1 MTKEELDK
9 IKKHLLVGGEIGL
22 PHYSHKTTVD
32 KTVLDQ
38 LVRGVESLHQ
48 QLAAAHAFHDVAVK
62 QRDAREWMLRDA
74 ERKRD
79 EMRAKVE
86 RERDELQAEIE
97 RLKDAGAVLVRSLER
112 MTAERDALR
121 RVYTAA
127 NDWLT
132 SLEAKGH
139 RYHDGVP
146 GELMDAVDAVDALR
160 SGSTYESITRGDM
173 IEVDE

>member
-48 QLAAAHAFHDVAVK
+48 QLEAAHAFHDVAVK

-74 ERKRD
+74 ER
-79 EMRAKVE
+79 
-86 RERDELQAEIE
+86 ERDELKTRLAHAEADAEQAVHNEALTERQRIVAYIHACLAHATMDDRVSMRERGVMIDLGNAIE
-97 RLKDAGAVLVRSLER
+97 RGKHEQ
-112 MTAERDALR
+112 
-121 RVYTAA
+121 
-127 NDWLT
+127 
-132 SLEAKGH
+132 
-139 RYHDGVP
+139 
-146 GELMDAVDAVDALR
+146 
-160 SGSTYESITRGDM
+160 
-173 IEVDE
+173 